1 MESVKKEPSA
11 FDRKMMRDNR
21 RCVTIAITF
30 SVAIPVALL
39 LRDNWDKVLQLLP

>member
-1 MESVKKEPSA
+1 MDLGTKEPSA
-11 FDRKMMRDNR
+11 FDRKMTRDNR
-21 RCVTIAITF
+21 RCVAIAITF